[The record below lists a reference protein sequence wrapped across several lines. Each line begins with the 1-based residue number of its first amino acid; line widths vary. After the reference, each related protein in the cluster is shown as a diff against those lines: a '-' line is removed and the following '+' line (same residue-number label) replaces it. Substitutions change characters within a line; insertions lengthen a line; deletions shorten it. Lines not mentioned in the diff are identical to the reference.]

1 MAFRNVPDKRFDIEI
16 LTIDGTL
23 QWRGSDDPCIQLII
37 AYLFNDFIGQE
48 LFECK
53 IDLGMLQNKIPEKHR
68 DEVGCNCGD
77 NPHPRS
83 EERRVGKERTSSSS
97 REPCDNG
104 ANHHLDCS

>member
-37 AYLFNDFIGQE
+37 AYLFNNFIGQE

-53 IDLGMLQNKIPEKHR
+53 IDFGMLQNKIPEKHR
-68 DEVGCNCGD
+68 DKVGCNCGD

-83 EERRVGKERTSSSS
+83 EEHTSELQS
-97 REPCDNG
+97 RG
-104 ANHHLDCS
+104 HLVCRLLLEKKNRNTY